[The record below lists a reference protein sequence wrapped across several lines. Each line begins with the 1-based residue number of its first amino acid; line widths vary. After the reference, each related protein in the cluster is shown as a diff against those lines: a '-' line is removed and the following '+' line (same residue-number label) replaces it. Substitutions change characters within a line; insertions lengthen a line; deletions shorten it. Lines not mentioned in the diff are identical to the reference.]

1 MQWGFGMRASSAARR
16 NGGQQP
22 IQDGGAAGGASSG
35 FEDVT
40 PPDPN
45 SHDFDPNA
53 ISTAAAI
60 AAQQAAQQSSS
71 SSASSSMSL
80 GKGGSHDWIAYALM
94 VVGWLILI
102 KALTD
107 FYKARKHEKLVLAS
121 PERGLNV
128 AVVGEGERPEAVA

>member
-1 MQWGFGMRASSAARR
+1 MQWGFGMRAASAARR

-22 IQDGGAAGGASSG
+22 VQDGGAGAGG
-35 FEDVT
+35 FEDAT

-45 SHDFDPNA
+45 SHNFDPNA

-71 SSASSSMSL
+71 TSTSTMSL

-94 VVGWLILI
+94 IVGWLVLI